1 MIHHSIQGL
10 LSLAFWSPSPS
21 EMIIVA
27 VIALLLYGGDLP
39 KVARSWGKTFA
50 EFRRGLS
57 GIQNDLNDAIYSE
70 PEQIEYRTNTDQGY
84 IDADYSEP
92 ADDVESTSS
101 DDKSAKQ
108 DADEVETESAEADPS
123 RRD

>member
-1 MIHHSIQGL
+1 MIDLNFQCMY
-10 LSLAFWSPSPS
+10 SLAFWTPSPS

-70 PEQIEYRTNTDQGY
+70 PEQIEYRTNVDQGY

-92 ADDVESTSS
+92 ADDVESPSP
-101 DDKSAKQ
+101 DDESALQ
-108 DADEVETESAEADPS
+108 DADEVEAESAEADPS